1 MLGACM
7 LSAVQT
13 EEHTD
18 TDKFPWQTPRL
29 PFPAVRKMGM
39 PRGSSV
45 ETQAQR
51 MTCRRISMNL
61 CLEIC
66 PFSASFSS
74 LVGKQNS
81 SCDTYRFPNSP
92 QSNWFGQ
99 FHWEEASKTQFDSLT
114 EGGMPV
120 PCDVLLAS
128 VPNKAI
134 MLARD
139 INTQSS
145 TCSIFKWML
154 NDTGKHEK
162 Y

>member
-1 MLGACM
+1 
-7 LSAVQT
+7 
-13 EEHTD
+13 
-18 TDKFPWQTPRL
+18 
-29 PFPAVRKMGM
+29 
-39 PRGSSV
+39 
-45 ETQAQR
+45 
-51 MTCRRISMNL
+51 
-61 CLEIC
+61 
-66 PFSASFSS
+66 
-74 LVGKQNS
+74 
-81 SCDTYRFPNSP
+81 
-92 QSNWFGQ
+92 
-99 FHWEEASKTQFDSLT
+99 
-114 EGGMPV
+114 MPV

>member
-39 PRGSSV
+39 PRASSV

-81 SCDTYRFPNSP
+81 SCDTGSQIPPRVNGLGNFTEKKRVRHNLTVSQKEECLSP
-92 QSNWFGQ
+92 VMCSW
-99 FHWEEASKTQFDSLT
+99 
-114 EGGMPV
+114 
-120 PCDVLLAS
+120 LLYQIK
-128 VPNKAI
+128 P
-134 MLARD
+134 
-139 INTQSS
+139 
-145 TCSIFKWML
+145 
-154 NDTGKHEK
+154 
-162 Y
+162 